1 MCDFLIR
8 GTSLHQHIDPDLI
21 HAASADVEAMIGDT
35 PALRRLQI
43 TAALVTARAT
53 STTKAR

>member
-1 MCDFLIR
+1 MRDFLIR

-43 TAALVTARAT
+43 TAALQVMFLRL
-53 STTKAR
+53 